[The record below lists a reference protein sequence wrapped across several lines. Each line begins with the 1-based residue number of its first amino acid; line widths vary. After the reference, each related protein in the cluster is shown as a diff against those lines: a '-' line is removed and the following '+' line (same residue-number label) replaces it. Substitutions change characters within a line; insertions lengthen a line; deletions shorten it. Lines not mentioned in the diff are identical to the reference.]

1 MKRLKIGTIVVAL
14 SLLVTGS
21 VHASGSTLHSKTY
34 PILFPDS
41 KVEFKTQNF
50 MVKQDLYE
58 GVIHNVRSMLT
69 ERVGVADLIG
79 GSIKVTDK
87 SKVLDKIDEYLDIIN
102 KQMNRKVTF
111 NIKIYKVN
119 SDEGK
124 MLDNSWVIK
133 KNAIS
138 DFDKTSGFLL
148 ISSQDTI
155 VSNYNP
161 LPITLLGEQSYI
173 PQISIVNKKDS
184 SVTFTDNN
192 DITSGVNLTVL
203 PKISNKEDKIQLDI
217 YGSVSVVEISKSG
230 IDGVSIELP
239 KSNIRLFSQTLKLN
253 DGESVIWKSVYKTN
267 DSYGYIIVIT
277 PKDFTA

>member
-14 SLLVTGS
+14 SLSVTGS

-41 KVEFKTQNF
+41 KFEFKTQNF

-79 GSIKVTDK
+79 GSIKVTDQ
-87 SKVLDKIDEYLDIIN
+87 SKVLDKIDEYLDIVN

-111 NIKIYKVN
+111 NIKIYKVIC
-119 SDEGK
+119 DEGK
-124 MLDNSWVIK
+124 VLDNSWVIK
-133 KNAIS
+133 KGAIS
-138 DFDKTSGFLL
+138 DLDKTSGFLL

-155 VSNYNP
+155 TSNYNP
-161 LPITLLGEQSYI
+161 LPITLLREQSYI
-173 PQISIVNKKDS
+173 PQTSIVNKKDG

-192 DITSGVNLTVL
+192 ITSGVNLTVL
-203 PKISNKEDKIQLDI
+203 PKISNKEDKVQLDI
-217 YGSVSVVEISKSG
+217 YGSVSIVEISKSG

-239 KSNIRLFSQTLKLN
+239 KSNIRLFSQTFKLN